1 MAADAAPGLSI
12 LLTAWAKGDEA
23 ALPQLVSL
31 VYPELRRIA
40 RRHIAVRRPGQ
51 SLESSDLAN
60 EAYLKLLRLEGVR
73 CENRIHF
80 LALCAQVIRHILV
93 DHARK
98 KRYKKRGGNAVHV
111 PLDENLIHP
120 SSIRRDVLDLEDA
133 LGALSKLDQRKARVV
148 ELRYFGGLTMDEIAQ
163 MLGVSAE
170 TTTRDWRL
178 AKSWLLRE
186 LSSKKVR
193 ATAHP

>member
-1 MAADAAPGLSI
+1 MAADAAPDLSI

-40 RRHIAVRRPGQ
+40 RRHVAVRRPGQ

-60 EAYLKLLRLEGVR
+60 EAYLKLLRVEGVR

-98 KRYKKRGGNAVHV
+98 KRYKKRGGNAVQV

-120 SSIRRDVLDLEDA
+120 SSVGRDVLDLEDA

-186 LSSKKVR
+186 LSIKQVQ